1 MEYVDTDVV
10 ALLTELLLARLSH
23 GRDKDSFVIV
33 KLSFGS
39 CRSPWLNP
47 ETVESFLAVLLPQST
62 SSSRSLSLST
72 SHALQIFS
80 ASSQADMSHAKGG
93 ER

>member
-33 KLSFGS
+33 IG
-39 CRSPWLNP
+39 C
-47 ETVESFLAVLLPQST
+47 
-62 SSSRSLSLST
+62 
-72 SHALQIFS
+72 
-80 ASSQADMSHAKGG
+80 G
-93 ER
+93 